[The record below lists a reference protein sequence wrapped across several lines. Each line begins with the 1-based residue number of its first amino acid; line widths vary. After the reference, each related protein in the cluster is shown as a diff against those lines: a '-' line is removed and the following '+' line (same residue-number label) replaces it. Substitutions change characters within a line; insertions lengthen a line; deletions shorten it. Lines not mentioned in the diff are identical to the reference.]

1 MFRNGIKSL
10 ISNNSIIDRD
20 IDLHGGVSEETL
32 ESAKEK
38 LEELMTKIKS
48 ISSGVA
54 LSELKKKIEFQLH
67 KIMLIEKYLVI
78 KIKRQSEIA
87 DIEDYKYH
95 CMHDQDAEAGDVN
108 NMDTQEDNVYVQMTD
123 TTRSSISMGTSLRS
137 VLQKVEFIHLFY
149 FCILDTTNLSRCK
162 T

>member
-20 IDLHGGVSEETL
+20 IALHGGVSEETL

-123 TTRSSISMGTSLRS
+123 TNRSSKGTSLRS
-137 VLQKVEFIHLFY
+137 VLQKVEFVHLSCFY
-149 FCILDTTNLSRCK
+149 ILDTNISRCK